1 MTKLMAG
8 RAIEFGLLK
17 RLGTLKNQ
25 VDNRAVVIYT
35 PGGRPHFRGEWLAV
49 NVHGVQ
55 KTTEGI
61 C

>member
-17 RLGTLKNQ
+17 RFGTLKNQ
-25 VDNRAVVIYT
+25 VDNRAGVFYT
-35 PGGRPHFRGEWLAV
+35 PGGWPHFRKEWLAV